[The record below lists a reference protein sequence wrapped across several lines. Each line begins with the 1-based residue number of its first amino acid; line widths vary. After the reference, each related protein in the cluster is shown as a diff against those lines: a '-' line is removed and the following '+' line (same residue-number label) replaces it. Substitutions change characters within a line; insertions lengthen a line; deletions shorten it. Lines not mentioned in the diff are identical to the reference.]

1 MLESNNQ
8 AGSQV
13 TVKDAI
19 AAKNKERLYEAFSNL
34 SMGVYRD
41 PPISVKAA
49 KKALESFDLAYIEA
63 ERDSLIAEHDALL
76 EQLNHHQGIRND
88 YNTQLQQEIDRTQPE
103 IEKKKSELTKQI
115 DEVADRLHDKLCQ
128 TLDDESISDKQ
139 RLDNEAAANRI
150 SEWKLNSTNHIKD
163 SLRRIN
169 QVNLFT
175 EQLEPL
181 FNDLDYWKKEPDRV
195 KNEFRPEFDISDSVI
210 FILNHGGMV
219 ESLKNSINQFT
230 DYIAEIKAAGL
241 AQVRAKMSHRLR
253 QKQDEQ
259 ETLKL
264 LQEEGLGDEL
274 SFQKIHW
281 SDLASPY
288 KQAIHSSMILL
299 PEGRT
304 EFRPGTKDCLK
315 GQGKGIL
322 KNLEIHY
329 DRSYVS
335 AWIKAK
341 VVEPLKDIPLELIL
355 EMVTEAY
362 NLE

>member
-19 AAKNKERLYEAFSNL
+19 AAKNKERLHEAFSNL
-34 SMGVYRD
+34 SWGVYRD

-49 KKALESFDLAYIEA
+49 KKALEGFDLAYIEA

-88 YNTQLQQEIDRTQPE
+88 YDTQLQQEIDRTQPE
-103 IEKKKSELTKQI
+103 IEKNKSEFTKQI
-115 DEVADRLHDKLCQ
+115 DEVAAMLYDKLWQ
-128 TLDDESISDKQ
+128 TLDAESISDKQ
-139 RLDNEAAANRI
+139 KLDIETAANRVL
-150 SEWKLNSTNHIKD
+150 EWKLNSVNDIKD

-169 QVNLFT
+169 QGHLFT
-175 EQLEPL
+175 AQLEPL
-181 FNDLDYWKKEPDRV
+181 FNELNYWTKEPDRV
-195 KNEFRPEFDISDSVI
+195 KNEFRSKFDISDSVL
-210 FILNHGGMV
+210 FILYNKDSV
-219 ESLKNSINQFT
+219 ETLKNSINQFT
-230 DYIAEIKAAGL
+230 DYIDEFKAATKSR
-241 AQVRAKMSHRLR
+241 VRAKMSHKLR

-259 ETLKL
+259 DALKQ
-264 LQEEGLGDEL
+264 LQEEGLGDEP

-281 SDLASPY
+281 SDIASPY
-288 KQAIHSSMILL
+288 KHAIHPSMILL
-299 PEGRT
+299 DEGLI
-304 EFRPGTKDCLK
+304 EFNAETGECLK

-322 KNLEIHY
+322 RNLEIHY
-329 DRSYVS
+329 DRSYVT
-335 AWIKAK
+335 AWIKVK
-341 VVEPLKDIPLELIL
+341 LVKPLKDIPLELIL